1 MINLKEVLNTF
12 TREQQQDFLSYL
24 DKKNK
29 RKDAK
34 NCQLVN
40 LLLEDNLSS
49 TEISEKLYGK
59 QNKVALHALRKRL
72 FQSLIDF
79 TANTSMKEENSI
91 DILLI
96 KNILSARYFLKKGQ
110 LKVGYQ
116 ILDKTIVTA
125 NEYQLFAILNEVYHT
140 KIQYAHLNPDINL
153 EKLIAD
159 FKENQNKLILEDQLN
174 IAYAKIRTSLANYRQ
189 NKSNIDIKKLID
201 LVLKEQDIAIND
213 SLSFKSLYQIIQI
226 TSISSAQKFDYYNI
240 EEFIIETY
248 QIIQNHTSKDKQ
260 LNYHLEVLYLIANVL
275 FRNKKFEESEH
286 YLKLMLFYMNAENKK
301 YYNDFIQKYDLLHA
315 LNLNYTNKQVKAISL
330 LAPYIDKKNTTIV
343 SQLDFSLSLIVFYY
357 QHKSLE
363 KAQKIVSKFYHTDK
377 WYIEKA
383 GIIWTIKKNLIE
395 ILLQIDLG
403 NIDLV
408 DSRLKSFKRN
418 YFSKLLDMNQEKVI
432 TYLKLVEIYYKN
444 PEVAT
449 TIAFKEKVQTS
460 FDWLDTKKEDI
471 FMMSFFA
478 WLKAKMTKQ
487 DMYLVTLDLIIN
499 K

>member
-1 MINLKEVLNTF
+1 MINLKEVLSTF
-12 TREQQQDFLSYL
+12 TKEQQQEFLSFL
-24 DKKNK
+24 HKKNK

-34 NCQLVN
+34 NGQLVT
-40 LLLEDNLSS
+40 LLLEDNASS
-49 TEISEKLYGK
+49 AEISDKLYGK

-96 KNILSARYFLKKGQ
+96 KNILSARHFLKKEQ
-110 LKVGYQ
+110 IKVGYQ
-116 ILDKTIVTA
+116 ILDKTIIIA

-140 KIQYAHLNPDINL
+140 KIQYAHLNPNL
-153 EKLIAD
+153 NLDQLIST
-159 FKENQNKLILEDQLN
+159 FKENQNRLILEDQLN
-174 IAYAKIRTSLANYRQ
+174 IAYAKIRTSLANYHK
-189 NKSNIDIKKLID
+189 NKSNIDIKELISFI
-201 LVLKEQDIAIND
+201 LKEQNITISDT
-213 SLSFKSLYQIIQI
+213 LSFKSLYQIIQI

-240 EEFIIETY
+240 EEFVIETY

-275 FRNKKFEESEH
+275 FRNKKFNKSQE
-286 YLKLMLFYMNAENKK
+286 YLKLMLFYMNAEKKK
-301 YYNDFIQKYDLLHA
+301 YYSDFILKYDLLHA
-315 LNLNYTNKQVKAISL
+315 LNLNYTNKQEQAIAL
-330 LAPYIDKKNTTIV
+330 LEPYIDKKNTDLV
-343 SQLDFSLSLIVFYY
+343 AQLDFSLSLIVFYY

-363 KAQKIVSKFYHTDK
+363 KAQKLVSKFYHTDK

-418 YFSKLLDMNQEKVI
+418 YFTNLSEINQERVI

-444 PEVAT
+444 PEIAIT
-449 TIAFKEKVQTS
+449 TEFKEKVATS
-460 FDWLDTKKEDI
+460 FSWINNEKEDI

-487 DMYLVTLDLIIN
+487 DIYLVTLNLIN
-499 K
+499 S

>member
-1 MINLKEVLNTF
+1 MINLKEVLSTF
-12 TREQQQDFLSYL
+12 TKEQQQEFLSFL
-24 DKKNK
+24 HKKNK

-34 NCQLVN
+34 NGQLVT
-40 LLLEDNLSS
+40 LLLEDNASS
-49 TEISEKLYGK
+49 AEISDKLYGK

-96 KNILSARYFLKKGQ
+96 KNILSARHFLKKEQ
-110 LKVGYQ
+110 IKVGYQ
-116 ILDKTIVTA
+116 ILDKTIIIA

-140 KIQYAHLNPDINL
+140 KIQYAHLNPNL
-153 EKLIAD
+153 NLDQLIST
-159 FKENQNKLILEDQLN
+159 FKENQNRLILEDQLN
-174 IAYAKIRTSLANYRQ
+174 IAYAKIRTSLANYHK
-189 NKSNIDIKKLID
+189 NKSNIDIKELISII
-201 LVLKEQDIAIND
+201 LKEQNITISDT
-213 SLSFKSLYQIIQI
+213 LSFKSLYQIIQI

-240 EEFIIETY
+240 EEFVIETY

-275 FRNKKFEESEH
+275 FRNKKFNKSQK
-286 YLKLMLFYMNAENKK
+286 YLKLMLFYMNAEKKK
-301 YYNDFIQKYDLLHA
+301 YYSDFILKYDLLHA
-315 LNLNYTNKQVKAISL
+315 LNLNYTNKQEQAIAL
-330 LAPYIDKKNTTIV
+330 LEPYIDKKNTDLV
-343 SQLDFSLSLIVFYY
+343 AQLDFSLSLIVFYY

-363 KAQKIVSKFYHTDK
+363 KAQKLVSKFYHTDK

-418 YFSKLLDMNQEKVI
+418 YFTNLSEINQERVI

-444 PEVAT
+444 PEIAT
-449 TIAFKEKVQTS
+449 TTEFKEKVATS
-460 FDWLDTKKEDI
+460 FSWINNEKEDI

-487 DMYLVTLDLIIN
+487 DIYLVTLNLIN
-499 K
+499 S

>member
-1 MINLKEVLNTF
+1 MINLKKVLSTF
-12 TREQQQDFLSYL
+12 TTEQQQDFLSYL

-34 NCQLVN
+34 NCLLVT
-40 LLLEDNLSS
+40 LLLEDNMSS
-49 TEISEKLYGK
+49 SEISNKLYGK

-110 LKVGYQ
+110 IKVGYQ
-116 ILDKTIVTA
+116 ILDKTIITA

-140 KIQYAHLNPDINL
+140 KIQYAHLNANLNL
-153 EKLIAD
+153 EELINH
-159 FKENQNKLILEDQLN
+159 FKENQNQLILEDNLN

-189 NKSNIDIKKLID
+189 NKSNIDIKELID
-201 LVLKEQDIAIND
+201 IVLKEQNITISD

-240 EEFIIETY
+240 ESFVIETY

-275 FRNKKFEESEH
+275 FRNKKFEASQK
-286 YLKLMLFYMNAENKK
+286 YLDLMLFYMNTEKK
-301 YYNDFIQKYDLLHA
+301 KCYTDFIQKYDLLQA
-315 LNLNYTNKQVKAISL
+315 LNLNYTNRQTEAIAL
-330 LAPYIDKKNTTIV
+330 LEYYIDKKNTDIV
-343 SQLDFSLSLIVFYY
+343 TQLDFSLSLIVFYY

-408 DSRLKSFKRN
+408 DSRVKSFKRN
-418 YFSKLLDMNQEKVI
+418 YFKNLSEINQERVI

-444 PEVAT
+444 PEMVT
-449 TIAFKEKVQTS
+449 TEEFKEKVETS
-460 FDWLDTKKEDI
+460 FNWIDTKKEDI

-487 DMYLVTLDLIIN
+487 DMYLVTLDLIN
-499 K
+499 T